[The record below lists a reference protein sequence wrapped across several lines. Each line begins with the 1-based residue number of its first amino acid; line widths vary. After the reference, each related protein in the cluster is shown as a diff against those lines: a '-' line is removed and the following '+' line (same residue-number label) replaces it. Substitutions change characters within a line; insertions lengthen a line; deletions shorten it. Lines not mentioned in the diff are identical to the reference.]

1 MKVGELVSALSKV
14 DAELDVVLDLTISV
28 QAEHVV
34 AQRVELEI
42 TNVEMR
48 ENKARLEWRGR

>member
-1 MKVGELVSALSKV
+1 MKVRELITALTDI
-14 DAELDVVLDLTISV
+14 DADLDVVVDLAISV

-34 AQRVELEI
+34 AQRIELAI
-42 TNVEMR
+42 TGAEVC